1 MEIIKIIKIPLIV
14 DNTAASPFLCNP
26 INFGANLIV
35 HSTTKYMSGN
45 GTSLGGAV
53 VDSGNFD
60 WSDLENLNRFLKK
73 LHIMVLNFMIHL
85 DHMPL

>member
-1 MEIIKIIKIPLIV
+1 MGRLSKSLKIPLIV

-26 INFGANLIV
+26 INFGANLII

-53 VDSGNFD
+53 VDSGILIGQN
-60 WSDLENLNRFLKK
+60 LENLNPFLQKSQ
-73 LHIMVLNFMIHL
+73 HIMV
-85 DHMPL
+85 